1 MLRLL
6 GSLLLL
12 SLVSGCSS
20 TSNEEYSESSEL
32 AVPDSVVYLVRH
44 AEKQSTK
51 TKDPELTKAGK
62 NRAQALAKKLSDVE
76 LSAIYSTN
84 YRRTQMT
91 AMPTAQQQE
100 MEISTYYIPTKM
112 LAAKI
117 LKLHKKQKILV
128 VGHSNTTPE
137 LIAALGVETPVVIE
151 HDQFGDLFIIE
162 FRNGMPQLTLS
173 QFGE

>member
-91 AMPTAQQQE
+91 AMPTAQHQE
-100 MEISTYYIPTKM
+100 MEISTYHIPTKM

-117 LKLHKKQKILV
+117 LKLHKTQKILV